1 MSAASTGRVQTQTI
15 AGPAAGAAANPFR
28 DGGGVTSSPADPC
41 TVVIFGASGDLTK
54 RKLAPALYN
63 LALDGFFVSPS
74 SIVGVARRPLPDDAF
89 RAQILEGLN
98 EFSRRRPI
106 DDAAWGRLAANLHY
120 VTADFK
126 NPEEFAKLRADLEAI
141 EKRNNTPT
149 NRLFY
154 LAIPPESIAT
164 VTQNLAKCGLIRK
177 HESPWSRVI
186 VEKPF
191 GVDLASARSLNAEL
205 RTVAR
210 ESQIYRIDHYL
221 GKETVQNLLVFRFAN
236 GIFEPIWNEKYI
248 DHIQITVAETVGV
261 EARAGYFEK
270 AGIAR
275 DIIQNHVLQLLT
287 MVAMEP
293 PVALDPD
300 AVRDEKVKVLR
311 ALHPIRAEE
320 VPNQTARAQY
330 TAGSIA
336 GKPVAGYREEP
347 GVAPDSA
354 TETYAAIRCS
364 VNNWRWSGVP
374 FFLRSGK
381 RLARRATEIAIQ
393 FKSPPYLLFGGAAS
407 VKMEPN
413 VLTLRIQPDEGI
425 SLRFTSK
432 VPGPKPIMQPV
443 RMDFLYGTSFGVE
456 PPEAYERLLLDAM
469 VGDSTLFTRADEVEA
484 AWHFM
489 TPIIEAWKALGPDG
503 LDTYPAGSWGARS
516 GDDLITRDGRSWRRV

>member
-1 MSAASTGRVQTQTI
+1 M
-15 AGPAAGAAANPFR
+15 
-28 DGGGVTSSPADPC
+28 
-41 TVVIFGASGDLTK
+41 
-54 RKLAPALYN
+54 
-63 LALDGFFVSPS
+63 
-74 SIVGVARRPLPDDAF
+74 
-89 RAQILEGLN
+89 
-98 EFSRRRPI
+98 
-106 DDAAWGRLAANLHY
+106 
-120 VTADFK
+120 
-126 NPEEFAKLRADLEAI
+126 
-141 EKRNNTPT
+141 
-149 NRLFY
+149 
-154 LAIPPESIAT
+154 
-164 VTQNLAKCGLIRK
+164 
-177 HESPWSRVI
+177 I

-336 GKPVAGYREEP
+336 EQTGRGLPRGA
-347 GVAPDSA
+347 GVAPTARPRPTPRSA
-354 TETYAAIRCS
+354 A
-364 VNNWRWSGVP
+364 P
-374 FFLRSGK
+374 
-381 RLARRATEIAIQ
+381 
-393 FKSPPYLLFGGAAS
+393 
-407 VKMEPN
+407 
-413 VLTLRIQPDEGI
+413 
-425 SLRFTSK
+425 
-432 VPGPKPIMQPV
+432 
-443 RMDFLYGTSFGVE
+443 
-456 PPEAYERLLLDAM
+456 
-469 VGDSTLFTRADEVEA
+469 
-484 AWHFM
+484 
-489 TPIIEAWKALGPDG
+489 
-503 LDTYPAGSWGARS
+503 
-516 GDDLITRDGRSWRRV
+516 